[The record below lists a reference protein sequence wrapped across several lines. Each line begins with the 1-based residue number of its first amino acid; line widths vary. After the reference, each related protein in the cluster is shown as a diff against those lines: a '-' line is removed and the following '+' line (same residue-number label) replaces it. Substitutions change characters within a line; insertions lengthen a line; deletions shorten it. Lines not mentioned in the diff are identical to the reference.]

1 MKKGEIYTG
10 TVEKMDFPNKGI
22 LHIGEEKVVVKNALP
37 GQTVEIAISKQRKGR
52 CEGRLLKV
60 VTPAAYENT
69 EGACPHRADCGGC
82 TYQTVPYE
90 EQLKIKEQQVR
101 ALLDPVLPAGYNFEG
116 IKGSPLTK
124 AYRNKME
131 FSFGDEFKDGP
142 MTLGMHKRG
151 SL

>member
-37 GQTVEIAISKQRKGR
+37 GQTVEIAISRQRKGR

-131 FSFGDEFKDGP
+131 FSF
-142 MTLGMHKRG
+142 
-151 SL
+151 